1 MAEIA
6 YSRRVGSKR
15 IGTGG
20 VRRVGPYTVDVA
32 PDLVFPQWFEVSG
45 LHLEAYPG
53 LTFGVRATWNAE
65 KLAFDLRQLS
75 LESDSG
81 IEGEQL
87 RELSRNEILRG
98 TQVLL
103 AHVHVD
109 DGSTAPLVWE
119 AEGIARAVEAGP
131 TPETLVLVSRQ
142 YAMARAIGAAP
153 NKAVMTAF
161 NLPQR
166 TATRWIARARSEG
179 HLE

>member
-131 TPETLVLVSRQ
+131 VPPERGAHPGQAGPGLKQRSGSSQHHLAVFPLEAGRQ
-142 YAMARAIGAAP
+142 AESLQRFAAG
-153 NKAVMTAF
+153 F
-161 NLPQR
+161 IQ
-166 TATRWIARARSEG
+166 
-179 HLE
+179 